1 LQNEQQPLNK
11 HAYAPLNALVAAL
24 NRGVEGEGAFM
35 SDAYQRHVFNWLP
48 RQNGEPGDGYGLK
61 KLKNVQIEA
70 TDDLGLL
77 WNCVMLDR
85 VTVQIHPTWDDAQL
99 RQVEVKGM
107 LDEILGIAEKLA
119 RKENWSRS
127 LGEVVGDGGLG
138 NERS

>member
-1 LQNEQQPLNK
+1 
-11 HAYAPLNALVAAL
+11 
-24 NRGVEGEGAFM
+24 M

-48 RQNGEPGDGYGLK
+48 MQNGEPGDGYGLK

-85 VTVQIHPTWDDAQL
+85 VTVQIHLTWDNALL

-107 LDEILGIAEKLA
+107 LDEILRIVGSLA
-119 RKENWSRS
+119 RKENWCKS
-127 LGEVVGDGGLG
+127 LGEVVPDVGLG
-138 NERS
+138 NWK